1 MEKKKPAKKT
11 TKKKVVK
18 KPKKV
23 VENKPKVEG
32 LGDVVEVITEKTG
45 IKAAVKAVFGDD
57 CGCEKRKEKLNKL
70 FNWKVECI
78 DKYEYEILDE
88 FFTGNPTVIKPSEW
102 RKLAEIARRI
112 FNRRIENDMGCG
124 GCVREIVS
132 KLKKVYETYEETYE
146 ETDEK

>member
-32 LGDVVEVITEKTG
+32 LGDVVEVITEKSG

-57 CGCEKRKEKLNKL
+57 CGCEERKEKLNKL

-124 GCVREIVS
+124 GCVREIVA
-132 KLKKVYETYEETYE
+132 KLKKVYETYEET
-146 ETDEK
+146 DEK

>member
-11 TKKKVVK
+11 TKKKTTK
-18 KPKKV
+18 KAQAK
-23 VENKPKVEG
+23 KPKVEG
-32 LGDVVEVITEKTG
+32 LGDVVEVISEKTG
-45 IKAAVKAVFGDD
+45 IKKAVKAVFGDD
-57 CGCEKRKEKLNKL
+57 CGCEERKEKLNNL

-78 DKYEYEILDE
+78 DKYEYEILDG

-132 KLKKVYETYEETYE
+132 KLKKVYETYEET
-146 ETDEK
+146 DEK

>member
-1 MEKKKPAKKT
+1 MDKKKT
-11 TKKKVVK
+11 TKKKVAK

-23 VENKPKVEG
+23 IKNESKVEG
-32 LGDVVEVITEKTG
+32 LGDVVEKITEATG
-45 IKAAVKAVFGDD
+45 IKKAVKAVFGDD
-57 CGCEKRKEKLNKL
+57 CGCEERKEKLNKL

-132 KLKKVYETYEETYE
+132 KLKKVYETYEET
-146 ETDEK
+146 DEK

>member
-45 IKAAVKAVFGDD
+45 IKKAVKAVFGDD
-57 CGCEKRKEKLNKL
+57 CGCEERKEKLNKL

-132 KLKKVYETYEETYE
+132 KLKKVYQTYEEE
-146 ETDEK
+146 NEK